1 MAVKTSIQVT
11 VDLVI
16 FALRDWELQVLLIR
30 RGVPPFEG
38 RWALPGGF
46 VRQGESLEHAA
57 RRELEEETGVRDV
70 YLEQL
75 YTFGDADRDPRGRIV
90 TVAYYALLTGEAAPL
105 KAGTDAGAA
114 AWMPARKHPP
124 LAFDHDRILTYALER
139 LANKL
144 DYTTV
149 GFQLLPRKFTLSQLQ
164 RVYETVLGRSL
175 DKRNFRRKLAIL
187 DVLTPL
193 DEWVQDG
200 PSRPAQLYRFSPK
213 QFERLRD
220 KGILFPF

>member
-1 MAVKTSIQVT
+1 MAGRTNIQVA
-11 VDLVI
+11 VDVVI

-30 RGVPPFEG
+30 RGIPPFEG

-46 VRQGESLEHAA
+46 VRQGESLEDAA
-57 RRELEEETGVRDV
+57 RRELDEETGVRDV

-75 YTFGDADRDPRGRIV
+75 FTFGDPGRDPRGRIV
-90 TVAYYALLTGEAAPL
+90 TIAYYALLTGEAAPL
-105 KAGTDAGAA
+105 SAGTDAGAA
-114 AWMPARKHPP
+114 AWTPARKHPP
-124 LAFDHDRILTYALER
+124 LAFDHDRILGYALER

-164 RVYETVLGRSL
+164 RVYEAVLGRTL
-175 DKRNFRRKLAIL
+175 DKRNFRRKLAVL
-187 DVLTPL
+187 DILTPL

>member
-1 MAVKTSIQVT
+1 MAAKTSIQVT

-46 VRQGESLEHAA
+46 VRQGESLEDAA

-114 AWMPARKHPP
+114 AWTPARKHPA

-164 RVYETVLGRSL
+164 RVYETVLDRY
-175 DKRNFRRKLAIL
+175 FA
-187 DVLTPL
+187 
-193 DEWVQDG
+193 
-200 PSRPAQLYRFSPK
+200 A
-213 QFERLRD
+213 
-220 KGILFPF
+220 

>member
-75 YTFGDADRDPRGRIV
+75 YTFGDADRDPRGRTV

>member
-1 MAVKTSIQVT
+1 MPVRTQIQVT

-30 RGVPPFEG
+30 RGVAPFKG
-38 RWALPGGF
+38 QWALPGGF
-46 VRQGESLEHAA
+46 VRDGESLEDAA
-57 RRELEEETGVRDV
+57 RRELDEETGVRDV

-75 YTFGDADRDPRGRIV
+75 FTFGDPDRDPRGRIV

-114 AWMPARKHPP
+114 AWTPARKHAP
-124 LAFDHDRILTYALER
+124 LAFDHDRILKYALER

-164 RVYETVLGRSL
+164 RVYEAVLGRTL
-175 DKRNFRRKLAIL
+175 DKRNFRRKLAVL
-187 DVLTPL
+187 DILTPL

-200 PSRPAQLYRFSPK
+200 PSRPAQLYRFSSK

>member
-1 MAVKTSIQVT
+1 
-11 VDLVI
+11 VI

>member
-105 KAGTDAGAA
+105 KAGTDAGAWRNRGVPVYGIYPYPITDDQLTRMHGNDENVSVEALQLGTELIFKTLVDVA
-114 AWMPARKHPP
+114 AK
-124 LAFDHDRILTYALER
+124 
-139 LANKL
+139 N
-144 DYTTV
+144 
-149 GFQLLPRKFTLSQLQ
+149 
-164 RVYETVLGRSL
+164 
-175 DKRNFRRKLAIL
+175 
-187 DVLTPL
+187 
-193 DEWVQDG
+193 
-200 PSRPAQLYRFSPK
+200 
-213 QFERLRD
+213 
-220 KGILFPF
+220 